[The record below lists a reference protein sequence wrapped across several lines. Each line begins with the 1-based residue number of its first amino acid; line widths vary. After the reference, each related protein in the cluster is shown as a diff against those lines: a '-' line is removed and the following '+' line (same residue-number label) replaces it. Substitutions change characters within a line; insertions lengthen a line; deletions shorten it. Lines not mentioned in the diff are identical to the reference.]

1 VSVET
6 PLLELRG
13 ISKRFVK
20 ALDATARIANLFG
33 AGLREEVGAR
43 ATEQGPR
50 RLVPGMRVRRVAT
63 DLRGKACR

>member
-1 VSVET
+1 MSEAA

-20 ALDATARIANLFG
+20 TLDTTARIANLLG
-33 AGLREEVGAR
+33 ASLREEVGAR

-50 RLVPGMRVRRVAT
+50 RFGPGMRARRVAT
-63 DLRGKACR
+63 DLRGGASP